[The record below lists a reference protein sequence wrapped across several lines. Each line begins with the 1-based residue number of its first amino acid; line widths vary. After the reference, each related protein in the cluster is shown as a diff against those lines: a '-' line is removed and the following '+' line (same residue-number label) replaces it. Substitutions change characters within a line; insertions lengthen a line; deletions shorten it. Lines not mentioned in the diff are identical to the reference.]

1 MDADVTSKQFSVEEQ
16 FRQLDEAVALSR
28 VGGDFELLREVV
40 GLFLDDYPQALEKI
54 REAVVAGDQANLER
68 QAHSLK
74 GSVSTFGAKEA
85 FEAAL
90 ALERQGRAGDLTSA
104 TDGLSRLEH
113 ALSALRP
120 ELEAIQTR

>member
-1 MDADVTSKQFSVEEQ
+1 MDTDINPKRFSVEEQ
-16 FRQLDEAVALSR
+16 FHHLDEAVALSR

-40 GLFLDDYPQALEKI
+40 GLFLDDYPQSLERI
-54 REAVVAGDQANLER
+54 REAVASRDQANLER

-74 GSVSTFGAKEA
+74 GSVSTFGAKQA

-104 TDGLSRLEH
+104 AEELSRLEQ

-120 ELEAIQTR
+120 ELEAIQVR